1 MTKSKEMEKINNSIK
16 KCRKCN
22 LYKTRK
28 KPVFGYGSI
37 NADILFFGEAPGYN
51 EDNLGLPFVGRAGKL
66 LNELLESI
74 NLKREDVFIA
84 NIIKCRPPNNRNPLK
99 SEISQCKDYLE
110 KQIEII
116 KPKIIVPLGNF
127 ASSFVFKKYD
137 LKIDKISKIHGKVFN
152 TNKSFKNI
160 KIIPLF
166 HPAVAIYNSNKK
178 SILVNDFKIIKKYK

>member
-1 MTKSKEMEKINNSIK
+1 MTKSKEIEKIKNSIK

-37 NADILFFGEAPGYN
+37 NAGILFIGEAPGYN
-51 EDNLGLPFVGRAGKL
+51 EDIQGLPFVGRAGIL

-99 SEISQCKDYLE
+99 SEISQCKDYLH

-178 SILVNDFKIIKKYK
+178 SILINDFKIIKKYK

>member
-1 MTKSKEMEKINNSIK
+1 MTKAKEMEKIKNSIK

-22 LYKTRK
+22 IYKTRK
-28 KPVFGYGSI
+28 NPVFGYGSI
-37 NADILFFGEAPGYN
+37 NAEILFIGEAPGYS
-51 EDNLGLPFVGRAGKL
+51 EDIQGLPFIGRAGKL

-74 NLKREDVFIA
+74 NLKREDVYIA

-99 SEISQCKDYLE
+99 SEISHCKDYLE

-116 KPKIIVPLGNF
+116 KPKIVVPFGNF

-152 TNKSFKNI
+152 NNKSSKNI

-166 HPAVAIYNSNKK
+166 HPAVAIYNPNKK
-178 SILVNDFKIIKKYK
+178 SILLNDFKIIKKYK